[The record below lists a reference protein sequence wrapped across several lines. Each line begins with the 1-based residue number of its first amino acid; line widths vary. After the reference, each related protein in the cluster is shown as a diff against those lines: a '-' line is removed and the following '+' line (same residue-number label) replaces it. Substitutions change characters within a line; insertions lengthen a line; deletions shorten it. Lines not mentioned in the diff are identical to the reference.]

1 MASSR
6 VGETSVPELTETGS
20 VQSVIPATPTPSPS
34 PSPSGQALPARALQ
48 QSKGKGWGLPL
59 AILIVGMFMS
69 VLDTSIVNV
78 AIPVIQ
84 KQFGVST
91 DQAQWITTSYSL
103 CEGVV
108 VPASAWLGDRIG
120 LRRLYI
126 WSMLGFAAVSALC
139 GLSGNLET
147 MVLFRIL
154 QAIPGGVIQVT
165 CLTMIYKIVPPQKIG
180 AAMGLFGLGVV
191 VAPGIGPSL
200 GGYLVEYVDWRLIYY
215 INVPIGI
222 LGTIAAAAVLPH
234 IAGARGHRFDLPG
247 FVCIAAA
254 CFALLLA
261 TSEGPTWGWT
271 SYSILILFA
280 AAINLIA
287 LFVVRVLQSEHPL
300 LDVSV
305 FANRPFV
312 ISLILTVFLCSGL
325 FAIVF
330 YIPQFLQNG
339 QSLTPWHT
347 GLVLVPQALM
357 MVILMPVAGRLYDR
371 FGARWPALGGS
382 LLVGVG
388 SLLLSRVNVDIGRPE
403 LILYLMIWASG
414 LGVAMMP
421 IMTGGISALPPAVIN
436 SGSTFSTLTQRVAMA
451 LGLAILTAMA
461 TTQQRQLMAD
471 RSALLSGQGANA
483 NPQILDMQKQGPS
496 GLVPLWEQLQNHV
509 AAQTYSNV
517 FLVCG
522 VLAFLAAAM
531 SFLLPAGTPAV
542 GEKPMVH

>member
-1 MASSR
+1 MASAR
-6 VGETSVPELTETGS
+6 VDEVPLRPELTETGPDQPS
-20 VQSVIPATPTPSPS
+20 TRAAPTSTPRSQPRPAPPP
-34 PSPSGQALPARALQ
+34 PKER
-48 QSKGKGWGLPL
+48 GWGLPL

-108 VPASAWLGDRIG
+108 VPASAWLGERIG

-126 WSMLGFAAVSALC
+126 WSMLGFAAISALC

-165 CLTMIYKIVPPQKIG
+165 CLTMIYRIVPPQKIG

-200 GGYLVEYVDWRLIYY
+200 GGYLVEYIDWRLIYY

-222 LGTIAAAAVLPH
+222 LGTIAAIVVLPR
-234 IAGARGHRFDLPG
+234 IVGSRGHRFDLPG

-287 LFVVRVLQSEHPL
+287 LFVVRALQSAHPL

-305 FANRPFV
+305 FRSRPFV

-347 GLVLVPQALM
+347 GLVLVPQAMM
-357 MVILMPVAGRLYDR
+357 MVVLMPVAGRLYDR
-371 FGARWPALGGS
+371 FGARWPAFGGS

-421 IMTGGISALPPAVIN
+421 VMTGGISSLPPALIN

-451 LGLAILTAMA
+451 LGLAVLTAMA

-471 RSALLSGQGANA
+471 RSALLSGVGADV
-483 NPQILDMQKQGPS
+483 NPRILEMQKQGPS
-496 GLVPLWEQLQNHV
+496 GLLPLWEQLQSQV

-517 FLVCG
+517 FLVCA
-522 VLAFLAAAM
+522 VLGFLGAAM
-531 SFLLPAGTPAV
+531 SFLLPGGAPAA
-542 GEKPMVH
+542 GEKPVVH

>member
-1 MASSR
+1 MASLR
-6 VGETSVPELTETGS
+6 VEDAPLELIEPGAVGTVRPPEPAAERPDRPAPAPPAGEVT
-20 VQSVIPATPTPSPS
+20 
-34 PSPSGQALPARALQ
+34 AR
-48 QSKGKGWGLPL
+48 WGLPL

-84 KQFGVST
+84 KQFSVST

-126 WSMLGFAAVSALC
+126 WSMLGFAAISALC
-139 GLSGNLET
+139 GLSGNLGM

-154 QAIPGGVIQVT
+154 QAVPGGVIQVT

-191 VAPGIGPSL
+191 VAPGVGPSL

-222 LGTIAAAAVLPH
+222 LGTVAAMVVLPRVD
-234 IAGARGHRFDLPG
+234 GARGSRFDLPG
-247 FVCIAAA
+247 FASIATA

-261 TSEGPTWGWT
+261 TSEGPIWGWT
-271 SYSILILFA
+271 SYPILILFA
-280 AAINLIA
+280 AATNLIA
-287 LFVVRVLQSEHPL
+287 LFVVRSMNIEHPL
-300 LDVSV
+300 LDISV
-305 FANRPFV
+305 FASRPFV
-312 ISLILTVFLCSGL
+312 VSLVLITFLCSGL

-339 QSLTPWHT
+339 QNLTPWHT

-371 FGARWPALGGS
+371 FGARWPAFGGS
-382 LLVGVG
+382 LLVGIG
-388 SLLLSRVNVDIGRPE
+388 SLLLSRVNVDLSRPE
-403 LILYLMIWASG
+403 LILYLAIWASG

-421 IMTGGISALPPAVIN
+421 IMTGGISALPPALIN

-451 LGLAILTAMA
+451 LGLAVLTAMA
-461 TTQQRQLMAD
+461 TTQQSQYFAD
-471 RSALLSGQGANA
+471 RSALLTGVGAGVDPRIA
-483 NPQILDMQKQGPS
+483 AMQSQGPG
-496 GLVPLWEQLQNHV
+496 GLVPLWQELHSQV
-509 AAQTYSNV
+509 AAATYSNV
-517 FLVCG
+517 FLVCAF
-522 VLAFLAAAM
+522 LAFLAAAL
-531 SFLLPAGTPAV
+531 SFFLPSGRPTGAEVQLA
-542 GEKPMVH
+542 H

>member
-1 MASSR
+1 MTSPR
-6 VGETSVPELTETGS
+6 VGEAPPSELTETGS
-20 VQSVIPATPTPSPS
+20 VHTGTTQSPS
-34 PSPSGQALPARALQ
+34 PPGKMHPAPAAGQP
-48 QSKGKGWGLPL
+48 KEKGWGLPL

-84 KQFGVST
+84 KQFSVST

-154 QAIPGGVIQVT
+154 QAVPGGVIQVT

-222 LGTIAAAAVLPH
+222 LGTIAAVLVLPH
-234 IAGARGHRFDLPG
+234 VAGARGHRFDLVG
-247 FVCIAAA
+247 FVCIAVP

-261 TSEGPTWGWT
+261 TSEGPIWGWT
-271 SYSILILFA
+271 SYPILILFA
-280 AAINLIA
+280 VAINLIA
-287 LFVVRVLQSEHPL
+287 LFVIRVLQTEHPL
-300 LDVSV
+300 LDISV
-305 FANRPFV
+305 FKSRPFV

-339 QSLTPWHT
+339 QGLTPWHT

-388 SLLLSRVNVDIGRPE
+388 SLLLSRVNIDISRPE
-403 LILYLMIWASG
+403 LIVYLMIWASG

-421 IMTGGISALPPAVIN
+421 IMTGGISALPPSVVN

-461 TTQQRQLMAD
+461 TTQQRQFMAD
-471 RSALLSGQGANA
+471 RSALLSGVGANV
-483 NPQILDMQKQGPS
+483 NPQILAMQQQGPS
-496 GLVPLWEQLQNHV
+496 GLIPLWQQLQSQV

-531 SFLLPAGTPAV
+531 SFLLPAGSPA
-542 GEKPMVH
+542 GAEKPMVH

>member
-6 VGETSVPELTETGS
+6 VGETSVPELTETS
-20 VQSVIPATPTPSPS
+20 SAQSLLPATPTPSP
-34 PSPSGQALPARALQ
+34 PGQARPTLAPPQ
-48 QSKGKGWGLPL
+48 PKEKGWGLPL

-165 CLTMIYKIVPPQKIG
+165 CLTMIYKIVPPEKIG

-222 LGTIAAAAVLPH
+222 LGTIAAVVVLPR

-287 LFVVRVLQSEHPL
+287 LFVIRAVQSQHPL
-300 LDVSV
+300 LDISV
-305 FANRPFV
+305 FTSRPFV

-471 RSALLSGQGANA
+471 RSALLSGRGANA
-483 NPQILDMQKQGPS
+483 DPQILDMQKQGPS
-496 GLVPLWEQLQNHV
+496 GLVPLWEQLQSRV

-522 VLAFLAAAM
+522 ALAFLAAAM
-531 SFLLPAGTPAV
+531 SFLLPARPPTAGA
-542 GEKPMVH
+542 KPMVH

>member
-1 MASSR
+1 MTSPR
-6 VGETSVPELTETGS
+6 VGEAPPSERTETGS
-20 VQSVIPATPTPSPS
+20 VHTGTTQSPS
-34 PSPSGQALPARALQ
+34 PPGKTHPAPAAGQP
-48 QSKGKGWGLPL
+48 KEKGWGLPL

-84 KQFGVST
+84 KQFSVST

-154 QAIPGGVIQVT
+154 QAVPGGVIQVT

-222 LGTIAAAAVLPH
+222 LGTIAAVLVLPH
-234 IAGARGHRFDLPG
+234 VAGARGQRFDLVG
-247 FVCIAAA
+247 FVCIAVP

-261 TSEGPTWGWT
+261 TSEGPIWGWT
-271 SYSILILFA
+271 SYPILILFA
-280 AAINLIA
+280 TAINLIA
-287 LFVVRVLQSEHPL
+287 LFVIRVLQTEHPL
-300 LDVSV
+300 LDISV
-305 FANRPFV
+305 FKSRPFV

-339 QSLTPWHT
+339 QGLTPWHT

-388 SLLLSRVNVDIGRPE
+388 SLLLSRVNIDISRPE
-403 LILYLMIWASG
+403 LIVYLMIWASG

-421 IMTGGISALPPAVIN
+421 IMTGGISALPPSVVN

-461 TTQQRQLMAD
+461 TTQQRQFMAD
-471 RSALLSGQGANA
+471 RSALLSGAGANV
-483 NPQILDMQKQGPS
+483 NPQILAMQQQGQS
-496 GLVPLWEQLQNHV
+496 GLIPLWQQLQSQV

-531 SFLLPAGTPAV
+531 SFLLPAGSPA
-542 GEKPMVH
+542 GAEKPMVH

>member
-1 MASSR
+1 MASAR
-6 VGETSVPELTETGS
+6 VDEVPLRPELTETGPGQPS
-20 VQSVIPATPTPSPS
+20 TRAAPTSTPRSQPWPAPPP
-34 PSPSGQALPARALQ
+34 PKER
-48 QSKGKGWGLPL
+48 GWGLPL

-108 VPASAWLGDRIG
+108 VPASAWLGERIG

-126 WSMLGFAAVSALC
+126 WSMLGFAAISALC

-165 CLTMIYKIVPPQKIG
+165 CLTMIYRIVPPQKIG

-200 GGYLVEYVDWRLIYY
+200 GGYLVEYIDWRLIYY

-222 LGTIAAAAVLPH
+222 LGTIAAIVVLPR
-234 IAGARGHRFDLPG
+234 IVGSRGHRFDLPG

-287 LFVVRVLQSEHPL
+287 LFVVRALQSAHPL

-305 FANRPFV
+305 FKSRPFV

-347 GLVLVPQALM
+347 GLVLVPQAMM
-357 MVILMPVAGRLYDR
+357 MVVLMPVAGRLYDR
-371 FGARWPALGGS
+371 FGARWPAFGGS

-421 IMTGGISALPPAVIN
+421 VMTGGISSLPPALIN

-451 LGLAILTAMA
+451 LGLAVLTAMA

-471 RSALLSGQGANA
+471 RSALLSGVGADV
-483 NPQILDMQKQGPS
+483 NPRILEMQKQGPS
-496 GLVPLWEQLQNHV
+496 GLLPLWEQLQSQV

-517 FLVCG
+517 FLVCA
-522 VLAFLAAAM
+522 VLGFLGAAM
-531 SFLLPAGTPAV
+531 SFLLPGGAPAA
-542 GEKPMVH
+542 GEKPVVH